1 MKKTLQRILDIVEK
15 TGDRVIMIDINTN
28 QAFVVMDLHSYEK
41 LIENDDKNHHFTAD
55 SRNLEDDMDLWHKT
69 QQELHNPG
77 FEPMEINPDEPMP
90 AADKS
95 EVAVEEKIQLHLDK
109 GQQVEPMES
118 GNRYYFEE
126 IDDIKA

>member
-15 TGDRVIMIDINTN
+15 TGDRVIVIDINTN
-28 QAFVVMDLHSYEK
+28 QTFVVMDLRSYEK
-41 LIENDDKNHHFTAD
+41 LMENEDKNHHFLAD

-77 FEPMEINPDEPMP
+77 FEPMEMNPNEPMTP
-90 AADKS
+90 Q
-95 EVAVEEKIQLHLDK
+95 EKVQLHLDK
-109 GQQVEPMES
+109 GQQVEPMDS

-126 IDDIKA
+126 IDDNKE